1 MIPTSSSD
9 SSGPKRFIPSHM
21 TLEITQTK
29 DNANTNGHQSHQCRS
44 WIVQKFGGTSIGKFM
59 DTITG
64 TIVQSYLPT
73 NRVAVVCSARSSES
87 KSLGTTNRLLR
98 AAASAMEPGSI
109 EYIETV
115 HEIRKDHLQVAADSI
130 RDSDIL
136 KRTQE
141 HVNQDCDRLKSFLQA
156 VQTIEEISPRS
167 KDIIMAVGEK
177 LSCRLVA
184 GILEDRGVETQFINL
199 ESAVE
204 AVFDVNSLDQNFY
217 DYLSRAFAS
226 AVSKCGHRVPIVTGF
241 FGPVPGSL
249 LTSIGRGYTD
259 LTAALL
265 AVGLD
270 AEELQ
275 VWKEVDGI
283 FTADPRKVKDARLL
297 NIITPEEA
305 SELTYY
311 GSEVIH
317 PFTMEQVIR
326 AQIPIRIKNVMNPT
340 GSGTIIFP
348 DQPATS
354 GTSTPAYGRNT
365 PPPSAKVLL
374 ENGYFLDLTRRH
386 PTAVTIKDNIWI
398 LNVHSNRK
406 SVSHGFFAHIFGTLD
421 RYGIAVDLISTSE
434 VHVSMALSGSVK
446 DTEFAK
452 ALTMLKT
459 IGTVDVMKGMAILS
473 LVGKQMKNMVG
484 ISGRMFSTMAK
495 ANINIEMI
503 SQGASEINISCVI
516 REAQAVQAMN
526 VIHAEL
532 LSNVGKVAET
542 SFC

>member
-1 MIPTSSSD
+1 
-9 SSGPKRFIPSHM
+9 M
-21 TLEITQTK
+21 TLEISKT
-29 DNANTNGHQSHQCRS
+29 NGANTNGHSGHQHRP

-98 AAASAMEPGSI
+98 AASSAMEPGSI

-115 HEIRKDHLQVAADSI
+115 HEIRMDHLQVAADSI

-141 HVNQDCDRLKSFLQA
+141 YVNQDCDRLKSFLQA

-199 ESAVE
+199 ESVVE
-204 AVFDVNSLDQNFY
+204 AVFDINSLDQNFY

-226 AVSKCGHRVPIVTGF
+226 AVSKCGHSVPIVTGF

-340 GSGTIIFP
+340 GFGTIIFP
-348 DQPATS
+348 DQPGSS
-354 GTSTPAYGRNT
+354 GACTPVNGRNT

-421 RYGIAVDLISTSE
+421 RFGIAVDLISTSE

-516 REAQAVQAMN
+516 QEVQAVEAMN

-542 SFC
+542 RLC